1 MRPTRS
7 RLVQT
12 SGVSATGGSI
22 RLVNPPFSPDERQEA
37 VLDHETGALLVTGAA
52 GTGKSSV
59 LRERFA
65 MLVEGGANPE
75 RMALVVGSRRARQA
89 ARDALITRLPSSL
102 SSLQVLT
109 FHGLGHL
116 ILRERFSALGYTEPP
131 EVLSAAD
138 QFALVQDLLQGQN
151 PTDWPAYGHLLT
163 LRGFADQ
170 IRQFLLRAQEARLT
184 PEEIETRS
192 EARGLTGW
200 RELARFYRD
209 YLDVLDADRVVDFA
223 ALIGRAEA
231 AVSVAGTPLLD
242 HLLVDDYHDA
252 TFAQEALVMSLR
264 VKDLVV
270 AADPEAHVFS
280 FQGTT
285 AVPSL
290 RFTEVLQGAAHVE
303 LDIPHRAPRTVRI
316 DAWSAAHT
324 SEEYAAVAREL
335 RRLHVDDGVPWGD
348 LAVVVRRQ
356 GAHVGG
362 LLRALDDARVPRT
375 APESGVSLAQEP
387 ATRPFVLALRWLVGS
402 EDERNGLIESV
413 LTSDLVRLSPAAAR
427 GLLRVAHTRTGSVAR
442 ALEFIDGLTVQEA
455 AQVEE
460 VRGVL
465 DRAAK
470 DADHSVLDTF
480 ATLWRELPCSRRL
493 VDGGDASVEARRELD
508 SVVAFSSAVAEA
520 GSAADPSVEA
530 FLASVDAGERGPGFS
545 AWERR
550 DADAVQVLTAH
561 GAAGR
566 EFHTVI
572 VAGTVEGNFPSLSRP
587 EPMFDLAALDRLV
600 SQSDRNRA
608 RLEDERRLFRMV
620 LGRARERVVLM
631 ASRAHADEASTGS
644 RFVEELGVKWSP
656 VPDPGLAEPIS
667 VREAAAVWRRTL
679 ADRALSAAERLA
691 ALEGLVTLGV
701 DPRRWW
707 FQRDWTETGR
717 PLHEHLR
724 ASYSK
729 LDVLDNCELQF
740 VLGSELGLGRPV
752 GYQAWVGSLVH
763 RIIEDCEKGQVGRT
777 LEALTAEVDR
787 RWRPQEFPAK
797 AVSEAWRALAK
808 GRMLPNWF
816 ERYGAHP
823 ASATER
829 GFEFDYDGATIVG
842 YIDRIGPD
850 PAGFPGTRI
859 TDYKTGSADRAPK
872 ANESLQLGIYYL
884 AVLES
889 EELKE
894 FQPISGVELS
904 YLKGDWRNGDLVTR
918 EWTVGTPDR
927 EEAYQDVMRE
937 KLSGLVGELR
947 RLNESGV
954 YRPNYQ
960 ANCFFCEFQSLCPL
974 FPEGRPLF
982 DVGDPAIQVVSEA

>member
-1 MRPTRS
+1 MRRYHHDPTS
-7 RLVQT
+7 V
-12 SGVSATGGSI
+12 VSATGSSI
-22 RLVNPPFSPDERQEA
+22 RFVKPPSSPDAAQDA
-37 VLDHETGALLVTGAA
+37 VLSHATGALLVTGAA

-65 MLVEGGANPE
+65 RLVEGGADPE
-75 RMALVVGSRRARQA
+75 RVALIVGSRRARQA
-89 ARDALITRLPSSL
+89 ARDALITRLPASL
-102 SSLQVLT
+102 SSLHVLT

-116 ILRERFSALGYTEPP
+116 ILRERFSALGYMEPP

-138 QFALVQDLLQGQN
+138 QFALVQDLLQGQD
-151 PTDWPAYGHLLT
+151 PSEWPAYGHLLT

-170 IRQFLLRAQEARLT
+170 IRQFLLRAQEARIT
-184 PEEIETRS
+184 PEEIQAKAGS
-192 EARGLTGW
+192 RGLTGW
-200 RELARFYRD
+200 LELARFARA
-209 YLDVLDADRVVDFA
+209 YLDVLDADRFVDFA

-231 AVSVAGTPLLD
+231 AAAGSEPLLD

-252 TFAQEALVMSLR
+252 TFAQEALVQSLR
-264 VKDLVV
+264 ASDLVV

-290 RFTEVLQGAAHVE
+290 RFTQVFAGASHVE
-303 LDIPHRAPRTVRI
+303 LTTPHRAPQTVRV
-316 DAWSAAHT
+316 DAWTAAHT

-335 RRLHVDDGVPWGD
+335 RRLHVDDGVAWGE
-348 LAVVVRRQ
+348 LAVVIRRQ
-356 GAHVGG
+356 GSHVGG

-387 ATRPFVLALRWLVGS
+387 ATRPFVLALRWLVAS
-402 EDERNGLIESV
+402 EDERNGLIESI

-427 GLLRVAHTRTGSVAR
+427 GLLRVAHTRTGSVGR
-442 ALEFIDGLTVQEA
+442 ALEFTDGLTAEEA
-455 AQVEE
+455 AHVED
-460 VRGVL
+460 VRDVL
-465 DRAAK
+465 DRAAQA
-470 DADHSVLDTF
+470 ADRSVLDAF
-480 ATLWRELPCSRRL
+480 AVLWRELPCSRRL
-493 VDGGDASVEARRELD
+493 VEAADASIDSKRELD

-550 DADAVQVLTAH
+550 ETDAVHVLTAH
-561 GAAGR
+561 GAVGR
-566 EFHTVI
+566 EFHTVL
-572 VAGTVEGNFPSLSRP
+572 VVGTVEGNFPSLTRP
-587 EPMFDLAALDRLV
+587 EPMFDLEALDRLV

-620 LGRARERVVLM
+620 VGRARERVVLM

-644 RFVEELGVKWSP
+644 RFVEELGLKWSA
-656 VPDPGLAEPIS
+656 VPDPALAEPIS
-667 VREAAAVWRRTL
+667 VREAAALWRRTL
-679 ADRALSAAERLA
+679 GDRAISGAERLA
-691 ALEGLVTLGV
+691 ALQGLVALGV
-701 DPRRWW
+701 DPRQWW
-707 FQRDWTETGR
+707 FQRDWTDTGR

-740 VLGSELGLGRPV
+740 VLGYELGLGRPV

-763 RIIEDCEKGQVGRT
+763 RIIEDCEKGAVERT
-777 LEALTAEVDR
+777 LEGLVAEVDK
-787 RWRPQEFPAK
+787 RWRPQEFPAR
-797 AVSEAWRALAK
+797 AVSEAWRSLAQK
-808 GRMLPNWF
+808 KMLPNWF
-816 ERYGAHP
+816 ERYGPHP
-823 ASATER
+823 ASATEQ
-829 GFEFDYDGATIVG
+829 GFEFDYEGASIVG

-850 PAGFPGTRI
+850 PAGFPGSRI

-894 FQPISGVELS
+894 FQPVSGVELS
-904 YLKGDWRNGDLVTR
+904 YLKGDWRTGDLVTR

-927 EEAYQDVMRE
+927 EEAYQDVMRQ
-937 KLSGLVGELR
+937 KLSGLVGELK
-947 RLNESGV
+947 RLNDSGS

-982 DVGDPAIQVVSEA
+982 DVGSPQEATER

>member
-1 MRPTRS
+1 M
-7 RLVQT
+7 
-12 SGVSATGGSI
+12 
-22 RLVNPPFSPDERQEA
+22 
-37 VLDHETGALLVTGAA
+37 
-52 GTGKSSV
+52 
-59 LRERFA
+59 
-65 MLVEGGANPE
+65 
-75 RMALVVGSRRARQA
+75 
-89 ARDALITRLPSSL
+89 
-102 SSLQVLT
+102 
-109 FHGLGHL
+109 
-116 ILRERFSALGYTEPP
+116 
-131 EVLSAAD
+131 
-138 QFALVQDLLQGQN
+138 
-151 PTDWPAYGHLLT
+151 
-163 LRGFADQ
+163 
-170 IRQFLLRAQEARLT
+170 
-184 PEEIETRS
+184 
-192 EARGLTGW
+192 
-200 RELARFYRD
+200 
-209 YLDVLDADRVVDFA
+209 DFA

-231 AVSVAGTPLLD
+231 AVSASEAPLLD

-252 TFAQEALVMSLR
+252 TFAQEALVTSLR
-264 VKDLVV
+264 VHDLVV

-290 RFTEVLQGAAHVE
+290 RFTEVFQGAVHIE
-303 LDIPHRAPRTVRI
+303 LSTPHRAPQAIRI
-316 DAWSAAHT
+316 DAWSASHT
-324 SEEYAAVAREL
+324 SEEYAAIAREL
-335 RRLHVDDGVPWGD
+335 RRLHVDDGVAWGD

-362 LLRALDDARVPRT
+362 LLRALDDTRVPRT
-375 APESGVSLAQEP
+375 APETGVSLAQEP
-387 ATRPFVLALRWLVGS
+387 ATRPFVLALRFLAAK

-427 GLLRVAHTRTGSVAR
+427 GLLRVAHARTGSVGR
-442 ALEFIDGLTVQEA
+442 ALEFTDGLTAQEA
-455 AQVEE
+455 EQVEE

-465 DRAAK
+465 DRAAEA
-470 DADHSVLDTF
+470 ADRSVLDTF
-480 ATLWRELPCSRRL
+480 AILWRELPCSRRL
-493 VDGGDASVEARRELD
+493 VDGGDASVESRRELD

-550 DADAVQVLTAH
+550 EADAVQVLTAH

-572 VAGTVEGNFPSLSRP
+572 VVGTVEGNFPSLSRP
-587 EPMFDLAALDRLV
+587 EPMFDLDALDRLV

-679 ADRALSAAERLA
+679 ADQAVSAAERLA
-691 ALEGLVTLGV
+691 ALDGLVTLGV

-763 RIIEDCEKGQVGRT
+763 RIIEDCEKGEVART
-777 LEALTAEVDR
+777 LEALAAEVDR

-829 GFEFDYDGATIVG
+829 GFEFDYDDATIVG

-850 PAGFPGTRI
+850 PAGFPGSRI
-859 TDYKTGSADRAPK
+859 TDYKTGNPDRAPK

-889 EELKE
+889 AELEE
-894 FQPISGVELS
+894 FQPVSGVELS
-904 YLKGDWRNGDLVTR
+904 YLKGHWRTGELETR
-918 EWTVGTPDR
+918 EWTVGTTDR
-927 EEAYQDVMRE
+927 EEAYQNAMRE
-937 KLSGLVGELR
+937 KLSGLVGELG
-947 RLNESGV
+947 RLNETGS

-982 DVGDPAIQVVSEA
+982 DVGDPAISVKSPT

>member
-1 MRPTRS
+1 
-7 RLVQT
+7 
-12 SGVSATGGSI
+12 
-22 RLVNPPFSPDERQEA
+22 VNPPFSPDALQEA
-37 VLDHETGALLVTGAA
+37 VLAHRDGALLVTGAA
-52 GTGKSSV
+52 GTGKSSA

-65 MLVEGGANPE
+65 LLVESGADPE
-75 RMALVVGSRRARQA
+75 RVALVVGSRRARQT
-89 ARDALITRLPSSL
+89 ARDALIARLPSSL
-102 SSLQVLT
+102 PSLNVLT

-116 ILRERFSALGYTEPP
+116 ILRERFSALGYAEPP

-138 QFALVQDLLQGQN
+138 QFALVQDLLQGQD
-151 PTDWPAYGHLLT
+151 PAEWPAYGHLLT

-170 IRQFLLRAQEARLT
+170 IRQFLLRAQEARLA
-184 PEEIETRS
+184 PEEIGSRA

-200 RELARFYRD
+200 HELARFYRD

-231 AVSVAGTPLLD
+231 AISASETPLLD
-242 HLLVDDYHDA
+242 HLLVDDYQDA
-252 TFAQEALVMSLR
+252 TFAQEALVTSLR
-264 VKDLVV
+264 VHDLVV

-290 RFTEVLQGAAHVE
+290 RFTEVFEDAAHVE
-303 LDIPHRAPRTVRI
+303 LSVPHRTPKAVHV
-316 DAWSAAHT
+316 DAWTAPHS
-324 SEEYAAVAREL
+324 SEEYAAIAREL
-335 RRLHVDDGVPWGD
+335 RRLHVEDGVDWGD

-387 ATRPFVLALRWLVGS
+387 ATRPFVLALRWLVAT

-427 GLLRVAHTRTGSVAR
+427 GLLRVAHTRTGSVGR
-442 ALEFIDGLTVQEA
+442 ALEFTDGLTAQEA

-465 DRAAK
+465 DRAARA
-470 DADHSVLDTF
+470 ADRSVLDTF

-493 VDGGDASVEARRELD
+493 VDGGDASVESRRELD

-530 FLASVDAGERGPGFS
+530 FLASLDAGERGPGFS

-566 EFHTVI
+566 EFHTVT

-587 EPMFDLAALDRLV
+587 EPMFDLDALDRLV

-656 VPDPGLAEPIS
+656 VPDPSLTEPIS

-679 ADRALSAAERLA
+679 ADGAMPGAERLA

-707 FQRDWTETGR
+707 FQRDWTDTGR
-717 PLHEHLR
+717 PLHEHIR

-763 RIIEDCEKGQVGRT
+763 RIIEECEKGEIART
-777 LEALTAEVDR
+777 LEALTSEVDR

-816 ERYGAHP
+816 ERYGAYP

-859 TDYKTGSADRAPK
+859 TDYKTGNADRAPK

-889 EELKE
+889 EELEE
-894 FQPISGVELS
+894 FQPVSGVELS
-904 YLKGDWRNGDLVTR
+904 YLKGDWRSGDLVTR
-918 EWTVGTPDR
+918 EWTVGTADR

-937 KLSGLVGELR
+937 KLSGLVSELK
-947 RLNESGV
+947 RLNETGS

-982 DVGDPAIQVVSEA
+982 DVRDPAIAVGNPR

>member
-1 MRPTRS
+1 MRRRYHHDPTS
-7 RLVQT
+7 V
-12 SGVSATGGSI
+12 VSATGSSI
-22 RLVNPPFSPDERQEA
+22 RLVNPPSSPDAAQDA
-37 VLDHETGALLVTGAA
+37 VLSHATGALLVTGAA

-65 MLVEGGANPE
+65 RLVEGGADPE
-75 RMALVVGSRRARQA
+75 RVALIVGSRRARQT
-89 ARDALITRLPSSL
+89 ARDALITRLPASL
-102 SSLQVLT
+102 SSLHVLT

-116 ILRERFSALGYTEPP
+116 ILRERFSALGYAEPP

-138 QFALVQDLLQGQN
+138 QFALVQDLLQGQD
-151 PTDWPAYGHLLT
+151 PSEWPAYGHLLT

-170 IRQFLLRAQEARLT
+170 IRQFLLRAQEARIT
-184 PEEIETRS
+184 PEEIQAKAGS
-192 EARGLTGW
+192 RGLTGW
-200 RELARFYRD
+200 LELARFARA

-231 AVSVAGTPLLD
+231 AAAASEPLLD

-252 TFAQEALVMSLR
+252 TFAQEALVQSLR
-264 VKDLVV
+264 SSDLVV

-290 RFTEVLQGAAHVE
+290 RFTEVFAGASHVE
-303 LDIPHRAPRTVRI
+303 LTTPHRAPQTVRV
-316 DAWSAAHT
+316 DAWTAAHT

-335 RRLHVDDGVPWGD
+335 RRLHVDDGVAWGE
-348 LAVVVRRQ
+348 LAVVIRRQ
-356 GAHVGG
+356 GSHVGG

-387 ATRPFVLALRWLVGS
+387 ATRPFVLALRWLVAS

-427 GLLRVAHTRTGSVAR
+427 GLLRVAHTRTGAVAR
-442 ALEFIDGLTVQEA
+442 ALEFTDGLTAEEA
-455 AQVEE
+455 ANVED
-460 VRGVL
+460 VRDVL
-465 DRAAK
+465 DRAAQA
-470 DADHSVLDTF
+470 ADRSVLDAF
-480 ATLWRELPCSRRL
+480 AVLWRELPCSRRL
-493 VDGGDASVEARRELD
+493 VEAADASIDSRRELD

-550 DADAVQVLTAH
+550 EADAVQVLTAH
-561 GAAGR
+561 GAVGR
-566 EFHTVI
+566 EFHTVL
-572 VAGTVEGNFPSLSRP
+572 VVGTVEGNFPSLTRP
-587 EPMFDLAALDRLV
+587 EPMFDLEALDRLV

-620 LGRARERVVLM
+620 VGRARERVVLM

-644 RFVEELGVKWSP
+644 RFVEEMGLKWSA
-656 VPDPGLAEPIS
+656 VPDPALAEPIS
-667 VREAAAVWRRTL
+667 VREAAALWRRTL
-679 ADRALSAAERLA
+679 GDRAIPGAERLA
-691 ALEGLVTLGV
+691 SLQGLVALGV

-707 FQRDWTETGR
+707 FQRDWTDTGR

-740 VLGSELGLGRPV
+740 VLGYELGLGRPV

-763 RIIEDCEKGQVGRT
+763 RIIEDCEKGAVERT
-777 LEALTAEVDR
+777 LEGLVAEVDK
-787 RWRPQEFPAK
+787 RWRPQEFPAR
-797 AVSEAWRALAK
+797 AVSEAWRSLAQK
-808 GRMLPNWF
+808 KMLPNWF

-823 ASATER
+823 ASATEE
-829 GFEFDYDGATIVG
+829 GFEFDYEGASIVG

-850 PAGFPGTRI
+850 PAGFPGSRI

-889 EELKE
+889 EEMKE
-894 FQPISGVELS
+894 FQPVSGVELS
-904 YLKGDWRNGDLVTR
+904 YLKGDWRTGELVTR

-927 EEAYQDVMRE
+927 EEAYQDVMRQ
-937 KLSGLVGELR
+937 KLSGLVGELK
-947 RLNESGV
+947 RLNDSGS

-982 DVGDPAIQVVSEA
+982 DVGSPQEATDR

>member
-1 MRPTRS
+1 
-7 RLVQT
+7 
-12 SGVSATGGSI
+12 
-22 RLVNPPFSPDERQEA
+22 VNPPFSPDAPQDA
-37 VLDHETGALLVTGAA
+37 VLAHGTGALLVTGPA

-65 MLVEGGANPE
+65 RLVEGGADPE
-75 RMALVVGSRRARQA
+75 RVALVVGSRRARQA

-102 SSLQVLT
+102 SSLHVLT

-116 ILRERFSALGYTEPP
+116 ILRERYTALGYAEPP
-131 EVLSAAD
+131 EVLSAPD
-138 QFALVQDLLQGQN
+138 QFALVQDLLQGQD
-151 PTDWPAYGHLLT
+151 PAEWPAYGHLLT

-170 IRQFLLRAQEARLT
+170 IRQFLLRAQEARLA
-184 PEEIETRS
+184 PEEIQAKAES
-192 EARGLTGW
+192 RGLTGW
-200 RELARFYRD
+200 RELARFYRG
-209 YLDVLDADRVVDFA
+209 YLDVMDADRVVDFA

-231 AVSVAGTPLLD
+231 AASASDAPLLD

-252 TFAQEALVMSLR
+252 TFAQEALVGSLR
-264 VKDLVV
+264 PADLVV
-270 AADPEAHVFS
+270 AADPAAHVFS

-290 RFTEVLQGAAHVE
+290 RFTQVFEVATHVE
-303 LDIPHRAPRTVRI
+303 LPTAHRAPAPVRI

-335 RRLHVDDGVPWGD
+335 RRLHVEDGVGWDD

-387 ATRPFVLALRWLVGS
+387 ATRPFVLALRWLVAS
-402 EDERNGLIESV
+402 KDERNGLIESV

-427 GLLRVAHTRTGSVAR
+427 GLLRVAHARTGSVGM
-442 ALEFIDGLTVQEA
+442 ALEFTDGLTAQEA
-455 AQVEE
+455 ARVEE
-460 VRGVL
+460 VRDVL
-465 DRAAK
+465 ERAAK
-470 DADHSVLDTF
+470 EADRSVLDTF
-480 ATLWRELPCSRRL
+480 STLWRELPCSRRL
-493 VDGGDASVEARRELD
+493 VDAADASVESRRELD
-508 SVVAFSSAVAEA
+508 SVVAFSGAVAEA

-572 VAGTVEGNFPSLSRP
+572 VVGTVEGNFPSLSRP
-587 EPMFDLAALDRLV
+587 EPMFDLDALDRLV

-644 RFVEELGVKWSP
+644 RFVEELGLKWSP
-656 VPDPGLAEPIS
+656 VPDPALGEPIS
-667 VREAAAVWRRTL
+667 VREAAALWRRTL
-679 ADRALSAAERLA
+679 ADHSVPGAERLA
-691 ALEGLVTLGV
+691 ALEGLVALGV

-707 FQRDWTETGR
+707 FQRDWTDTGR

-763 RIIEDCEKGQVGRT
+763 RIIDDCDKGEVDRT
-777 LEALTAEVDR
+777 LDALTAEVDR

-889 EELKE
+889 EELEE
-894 FQPISGVELS
+894 FQPVSGVELS
-904 YLKGDWRNGDLVTR
+904 YLKGDWREGDLVTR

-927 EEAYQDVMRE
+927 EEAYQDVMRQ
-937 KLSGLVGELR
+937 KLSGLVGELH
-947 RLNESGV
+947 RLNESES

-982 DVGDPAIQVVSEA
+982 DVGDPAVSVAAVR

>member
-1 MRPTRS
+1 MRRYHHDPTS
-7 RLVQT
+7 V
-12 SGVSATGGSI
+12 VSATGSSI
-22 RLVNPPFSPDERQEA
+22 RLVNPPSSPDAAQDA
-37 VLDHETGALLVTGAA
+37 VLSHATGALLVTGAA

-65 MLVEGGANPE
+65 RLVEGGADPE
-75 RMALVVGSRRARQA
+75 RVALIVGSRRARQA
-89 ARDALITRLPSSL
+89 ARDALITRLPASL
-102 SSLQVLT
+102 SSLHVLT

-116 ILRERFSALGYTEPP
+116 ILRERFSALGYAEPP

-138 QFALVQDLLQGQN
+138 QFALVQDLLQGQD
-151 PTDWPAYGHLLT
+151 PSEWPAYGHLLT

-170 IRQFLLRAQEARLT
+170 IRQFLLRAQEARIT
-184 PEEIETRS
+184 PDEIQAKAGS
-192 EARGLTGW
+192 RGLSGW
-200 RELARFYRD
+200 LELARFARA

-231 AVSVAGTPLLD
+231 AAAASEPLLD

-252 TFAQEALVMSLR
+252 TFAQEALVRSLR
-264 VKDLVV
+264 ASDLVV

-290 RFTEVLQGAAHVE
+290 RFTQVFAGASHAE
-303 LDIPHRAPRTVRI
+303 LTTPHRAPQTVRV
-316 DAWSAAHT
+316 DAWTAAHT

-335 RRLHVDDGVPWGD
+335 RRLHVDDGVAWGE
-348 LAVVVRRQ
+348 LAVVIRRQ
-356 GAHVGG
+356 GSHVGG

-375 APESGVSLAQEP
+375 SPESGVSLAQEP
-387 ATRPFVLALRWLVGS
+387 ATRPFVLALRWLVAS
-402 EDERNGLIESV
+402 EDDRNGLIESV

-427 GLLRVAHTRTGSVAR
+427 GLLRVAHTKTGSVGR
-442 ALEFIDGLTVQEA
+442 ALEFTDGLTAGEA
-455 AQVEE
+455 AHVED
-460 VRGVL
+460 VRDVL
-465 DRAAK
+465 DRAAQA
-470 DADHSVLDTF
+470 ADRSVLDAF
-480 ATLWRELPCSRRL
+480 AVLWRELPYSRRL
-493 VDGGDASVEARRELD
+493 VEAADASIDSRRELD

-550 DADAVQVLTAH
+550 ETDAVQVLTAH
-561 GAAGR
+561 GAVGR
-566 EFHTVI
+566 EFHTVL
-572 VAGTVEGNFPSLSRP
+572 VVGTVEGNFPSLTRP
-587 EPMFDLAALDRLV
+587 EPMFALEALDRLV

-620 LGRARERVVLM
+620 VGRARERVVLM

-644 RFVEELGVKWSP
+644 RFVEELGLKWSA

-667 VREAAAVWRRTL
+667 VREAAALWRRTL
-679 ADRALSAAERLA
+679 GDRAIPGAERLA
-691 ALEGLVTLGV
+691 SLQGLVALGV

-707 FQRDWTETGR
+707 FQRDWTDTGR

-740 VLGSELGLGRPV
+740 VLGYELGLGRPV

-763 RIIEDCEKGQVGRT
+763 RIIEDCEKGAVERT
-777 LEALTAEVDR
+777 LEGLVAEVDK

-797 AVSEAWRALAK
+797 AVSEAWRSLAQK
-808 GRMLPNWF
+808 KMLPNWF
-816 ERYGAHP
+816 ERYGPHP

-829 GFEFDYDGATIVG
+829 GFEFDYEGASIVG

-850 PAGFPGTRI
+850 PAGFPGSRI

-889 EELKE
+889 EEMKE
-894 FQPISGVELS
+894 FQPVSGVELS
-904 YLKGDWRNGDLVTR
+904 YLKGDWRTGELVTR

-927 EEAYQDVMRE
+927 EEAYQDVMRQ
-937 KLSGLVGELR
+937 KLSGLVGELK
-947 RLNESGV
+947 RLNDSGS

-960 ANCFFCEFQSLCPL
+960 ANCFFCEFRSLCPL

-982 DVGDPAIQVVSEA
+982 DVGSLQEATDR

>member
-1 MRPTRS
+1 MD
-7 RLVQT
+7 
-12 SGVSATGGSI
+12 
-22 RLVNPPFSPDERQEA
+22 PPLSLDGLQED
-37 VLDHETGALLVTGAA
+37 VLAHRTGALLVTGAA

-65 MLVEGGANPE
+65 TLVEDGADPE
-75 RMALVVGSRRARQA
+75 RVALVVGSRRARQA
-89 ARDALITRLPSSL
+89 ARDALIARLPSSL

-151 PTDWPAYGHLLT
+151 PAEWPAYGHLLT

-170 IRQFLLRAQEARLT
+170 IRQFLLRAQEAGLT
-184 PEEIETRS
+184 PEEIESRS

-231 AVSVAGTPLLD
+231 AVSAADAPPLLD
-242 HLLVDDYHDA
+242 HLLVDDYQDA
-252 TFAQEALVMSLR
+252 TFAQESLVTSLR
-264 VKDLVV
+264 VNDLIV
-270 AADPEAHVFS
+270 AADPDAHVFS

-290 RFTEVLQGAAHVE
+290 RFTEVFQGAAHVE
-303 LDIPHRAPRTVRI
+303 LRLPHRAPQPIRI

-324 SEEYAAVAREL
+324 SEEYAAIAREL
-335 RRLHVDDGVPWGD
+335 RRLHVDDGVGWGD

-427 GLLRVAHTRTGSVAR
+427 GLLRVAHTKTGSVAR
-442 ALEFIDGLTVQEA
+442 ALEFTDGLTAQEA

-460 VRGVL
+460 VREVL
-465 DRAAK
+465 DRAA
-470 DADHSVLDTF
+470 DAADRSVLDTF

-493 VDGGDASVEARRELD
+493 VEGGDASIETRRELD
-508 SVVAFSSAVAEA
+508 SVVAFSSAIAEA

-561 GAAGR
+561 GAVGR

-572 VAGTVEGNFPSLSRP
+572 VVGTVEGNFPSLSRP
-587 EPMFDLAALDRLV
+587 EPMFDLEALDRLV

-644 RFVEELGVKWSP
+644 RFVEELGMKWSP
-656 VPDPGLAEPIS
+656 TPDPGLAEPIS

-679 ADRALSAAERLA
+679 ADQAVPGAERLA
-691 ALEGLVTLGV
+691 ALDGLVTLGV

-707 FQRDWTETGR
+707 FQRDWTDTGR

-740 VLGSELGLGRPV
+740 VLGAELGLGRPV

-763 RIIEDCEKGQVGRT
+763 RIIEDCEKGEVPRT

-823 ASATER
+823 ASATEQ

-850 PAGFPGTRI
+850 PAGFPGSRI
-859 TDYKTGSADRAPK
+859 TDYKTGNADRAPK

-894 FQPISGVELS
+894 FQPVSGVELS
-904 YLKGDWRNGDLVTR
+904 YLKGHWRTGDLETR
-918 EWTVGTPDR
+918 EWTVGTTDR
-927 EEAYQDVMRE
+927 EEAYQNVMRE
-937 KLSGLVGELR
+937 KLSGLVGELG
-947 RLNESGV
+947 RLNESGS

-982 DVGDPAIQVVSEA
+982 DVGDPAISVKAPA

>member
-1 MRPTRS
+1 M
-7 RLVQT
+7 
-12 SGVSATGGSI
+12 
-22 RLVNPPFSPDERQEA
+22 
-37 VLDHETGALLVTGAA
+37 
-52 GTGKSSV
+52 
-59 LRERFA
+59 
-65 MLVEGGANPE
+65 
-75 RMALVVGSRRARQA
+75 
-89 ARDALITRLPSSL
+89 
-102 SSLQVLT
+102 
-109 FHGLGHL
+109 
-116 ILRERFSALGYTEPP
+116 
-131 EVLSAAD
+131 
-138 QFALVQDLLQGQN
+138 
-151 PTDWPAYGHLLT
+151 
-163 LRGFADQ
+163 
-170 IRQFLLRAQEARLT
+170 
-184 PEEIETRS
+184 
-192 EARGLTGW
+192 
-200 RELARFYRD
+200 
-209 YLDVLDADRVVDFA
+209 DFA
-223 ALIGRAEA
+223 ALIGRAETA
-231 AVSVAGTPLLD
+231 AASGAPLLD

-252 TFAQEALVMSLR
+252 TFAQEALVTSLR
-264 VKDLVV
+264 VHDLVV

-290 RFTEVLQGAAHVE
+290 RFTEVFQGAVHIE
-303 LDIPHRAPRTVRI
+303 LSTPHRAPQAIRI
-316 DAWSAAHT
+316 DAWSASHT
-324 SEEYAAVAREL
+324 SEEYAAIAREL
-335 RRLHVDDGVPWGD
+335 RRLHVDDGVAWGD

-362 LLRALDDARVPRT
+362 LLRALDDTRVPRT
-375 APESGVSLAQEP
+375 APETGVSLAQEP
-387 ATRPFVLALRWLVGS
+387 ATRPFVLALRFLAAK

-427 GLLRVAHTRTGSVAR
+427 GLLRVAHARTGSVGR
-442 ALEFIDGLTVQEA
+442 ALEFTDGLTAQEA
-455 AQVEE
+455 EQVEE

-465 DRAAK
+465 ARGAEAADR
-470 DADHSVLDTF
+470 SVLDTF
-480 ATLWRELPCSRRL
+480 AILWRELPCSRRL
-493 VDGGDASVEARRELD
+493 VDGGDASVESRRELD

-550 DADAVQVLTAH
+550 EADAVQVLTAH

-572 VAGTVEGNFPSLSRP
+572 VVGTVEGNFPSLSRP
-587 EPMFDLAALDRLV
+587 EPMFDLDALDRLV

-644 RFVEELGVKWSP
+644 RFVEELGVKGSP

-679 ADRALSAAERLA
+679 ADQAVPAAERLA
-691 ALEGLVTLGV
+691 ALDGLVTLGV

-763 RIIEDCEKGQVGRT
+763 RIIEDCEKGEVART
-777 LEALTAEVDR
+777 LEALAAEVDR

-829 GFEFDYDGATIVG
+829 GFEFDYDDATIVG

-850 PAGFPGTRI
+850 PAGFPGSRI
-859 TDYKTGSADRAPK
+859 TDYKTGNPDRAPK

-889 EELKE
+889 AELEE
-894 FQPISGVELS
+894 FQPVSGVELS
-904 YLKGDWRNGDLVTR
+904 YLKGHWRTGELETR
-918 EWTVGTPDR
+918 EWTVGTTDR
-927 EEAYQDVMRE
+927 EEAYQNAMRE
-937 KLSGLVGELR
+937 KLSGLVGELG
-947 RLNESGV
+947 RLNETGS

-960 ANCFFCEFQSLCPL
+960 ANCYFCEFQSLCPL

-982 DVGDPAIQVVSEA
+982 DVGDPAISVKSPT

>member
-1 MRPTRS
+1 M
-7 RLVQT
+7 
-12 SGVSATGGSI
+12 G
-22 RLVNPPFSPDERQEA
+22 
-37 VLDHETGALLVTGAA
+37 
-52 GTGKSSV
+52 
-59 LRERFA
+59 
-65 MLVEGGANPE
+65 
-75 RMALVVGSRRARQA
+75 
-89 ARDALITRLPSSL
+89 
-102 SSLQVLT
+102 
-109 FHGLGHL
+109 
-116 ILRERFSALGYTEPP
+116 
-131 EVLSAAD
+131 
-138 QFALVQDLLQGQN
+138 
-151 PTDWPAYGHLLT
+151 
-163 LRGFADQ
+163 
-170 IRQFLLRAQEARLT
+170 
-184 PEEIETRS
+184 
-192 EARGLTGW
+192 
-200 RELARFYRD
+200 
-209 YLDVLDADRVVDFA
+209 
-223 ALIGRAEA
+223 
-231 AVSVAGTPLLD
+231 
-242 HLLVDDYHDA
+242 
-252 TFAQEALVMSLR
+252 
-264 VKDLVV
+264 
-270 AADPEAHVFS
+270 
-280 FQGTT
+280 
-285 AVPSL
+285 
-290 RFTEVLQGAAHVE
+290 
-303 LDIPHRAPRTVRI
+303 
-316 DAWSAAHT
+316 
-324 SEEYAAVAREL
+324 
-335 RRLHVDDGVPWGD
+335 
-348 LAVVVRRQ
+348 
-356 GAHVGG
+356 
-362 LLRALDDARVPRT
+362 
-375 APESGVSLAQEP
+375 
-387 ATRPFVLALRWLVGS
+387 
-402 EDERNGLIESV
+402 
-413 LTSDLVRLSPAAAR
+413 
-427 GLLRVAHTRTGSVAR
+427 R
-442 ALEFIDGLTVQEA
+442 ALEFTDGLTAQEA
-455 AQVEE
+455 EQVEE

-465 DRAAK
+465 DRAAEA
-470 DADHSVLDTF
+470 ADRSVLDTF
-480 ATLWRELPCSRRL
+480 AILWRELPCSRRL
-493 VDGGDASVEARRELD
+493 VDGGDASVESRRELD

-550 DADAVQVLTAH
+550 EADAVQVLTAH

-572 VAGTVEGNFPSLSRP
+572 VVGTVEGNFPSLSRP
-587 EPMFDLAALDRLV
+587 EPMFDLDALDRLV

-679 ADRALSAAERLA
+679 ADQAVPAAERLA
-691 ALEGLVTLGV
+691 ALDGLVTLGV

-763 RIIEDCEKGQVGRT
+763 RIIEDCEKGEVART
-777 LEALTAEVDR
+777 LEALAAEVDR

-829 GFEFDYDGATIVG
+829 GFEFDYDDATIVG

-850 PAGFPGTRI
+850 PAGFPGSRI
-859 TDYKTGSADRAPK
+859 TDYKTGNPDRAPK

-889 EELKE
+889 AELEE
-894 FQPISGVELS
+894 FQPVSGVELS
-904 YLKGDWRNGDLVTR
+904 YLKGHWRTGELETR
-918 EWTVGTPDR
+918 EWTVGTTDR
-927 EEAYQDVMRE
+927 EEAYQNAMRE
-937 KLSGLVGELR
+937 KLSGLVGELG
-947 RLNESGV
+947 RLNETGS

-982 DVGDPAIQVVSEA
+982 DVGDPAISVKSPT

>member
-1 MRPTRS
+1 M
-7 RLVQT
+7 
-12 SGVSATGGSI
+12 
-22 RLVNPPFSPDERQEA
+22 QEA
-37 VLDHETGALLVTGAA
+37 VLSHGAGALLVTGAA
-52 GTGKSSV
+52 GTGKSSI

-65 MLVEGGANPE
+65 RLVEGGADPE
-75 RMALVVGSRRARQA
+75 RIALVVGSRRARQA
-89 ARDALITRLPSSL
+89 ARDALIIRLPASL
-102 SSLQVLT
+102 SSLHVLT

-116 ILRERFSALGYTEPP
+116 ILRERFSALGYAEPP

-138 QFALVQDLLQGQN
+138 QFALVQDLLQGQD
-151 PTDWPAYGHLLT
+151 PAEWPAYGHLLT

-184 PEEIETRS
+184 PEEIQAKAD
-192 EARGLTGW
+192 ARGLSGW
-200 RELARFYRD
+200 NELARFYRE
-209 YLDVLDADRVVDFA
+209 YLDVLDADRYVDFA

-231 AVSVAGTPLLD
+231 AAAASDAPLLD

-252 TFAQEALVMSLR
+252 TFAQEALVRSMATD
-264 VKDLVV
+264 DLVV

-290 RFTEVLQGAAHVE
+290 RFTQVFAGATHVE
-303 LDIPHRAPRTVRI
+303 LTTPHRAPGSVRI

-335 RRLHVDDGVPWGD
+335 RRLHVEDGVAWGE
-348 LAVVVRRQ
+348 LAVVIRRQ
-356 GAHVGG
+356 GSHVGG
-362 LLRALDDARVPRT
+362 LLRSLDDARVPRT

-387 ATRPFVLALRWLVGS
+387 ATRPFVLALRWLVAS

-427 GLLRVAHTRTGSVAR
+427 GLLRVAHTRTGSVGR
-442 ALEFIDGLTVQEA
+442 ALEFTDGLTAHEA
-455 AQVEE
+455 EHVEE
-460 VRGVL
+460 VRDVL
-465 DRAAK
+465 ARAAEA
-470 DADHSVLDTF
+470 ADRSVLDTF
-480 ATLWRELPCSRRL
+480 AVLWRDLPCSRRL
-493 VDGGDASVEARRELD
+493 VDAAEVSVESRRELD

-520 GSAADPSVEA
+520 GSTADPSVEA

-550 DADAVQVLTAH
+550 DSDAVQVLTAH

-566 EFHTVI
+566 EFHTV
-572 VAGTVEGNFPSLSRP
+572 VVVGAVEGNFPSLSRP
-587 EPMFDLAALDRLV
+587 EPMFDLEALDRLV

-644 RFVEELGVKWSP
+644 RFVEELGLKWSAA
-656 VPDPGLAEPIS
+656 PDPALAEPIS
-667 VREAAAVWRRTL
+667 VREAAASWRRTL
-679 ADRALSAAERLA
+679 GDLTIPGAERLA
-691 ALEGLVTLGV
+691 ALQGLVALGV

-707 FQRDWTETGR
+707 FQRDWTDTGR

-740 VLGSELGLGRPV
+740 VLGYELGLGRPV

-763 RIIEDCEKGQVGRT
+763 RIIEDCEKGLVERT
-777 LEALTAEVDR
+777 LDALVAEVDL

-808 GRMLPNWF
+808 KRMLPNWW

-823 ASATER
+823 ASATEQ
-829 GFEFDYDGATIVG
+829 GFEFDYDGASIVG

-850 PAGFPGTRI
+850 PVGYPGTRI

-894 FQPISGVELS
+894 FQPVSGVELS

-947 RLNESGV
+947 RLNDSGS

-982 DVGDPAIQVVSEA
+982 DVRDPSGAAADR

>member
-1 MRPTRS
+1 MRRRYHHDPTS
-7 RLVQT
+7 V
-12 SGVSATGGSI
+12 VSATGGSI
-22 RLVNPPFSPDERQEA
+22 RLVNPPSSPDAAQDA
-37 VLDHETGALLVTGAA
+37 VLSHATGALLVTGAA

-65 MLVEGGANPE
+65 RLLEGGADPE
-75 RMALVVGSRRARQA
+75 RVALIVGSRRARQA
-89 ARDALITRLPSSL
+89 ARDALITRLPASL
-102 SSLQVLT
+102 SSLHVLT

-116 ILRERFSALGYTEPP
+116 ILRERFSALGYPEPP

-138 QFALVQDLLQGQN
+138 QFALVQDLLQGQD
-151 PTDWPAYGHLLT
+151 PSEWPAYGHLLT

-170 IRQFLLRAQEARLT
+170 IRQFLLRAQEARIT
-184 PEEIETRS
+184 PEEIQAKAAT
-192 EARGLTGW
+192 RGLSGW
-200 RELARFYRD
+200 LELARFARA

-231 AVSVAGTPLLD
+231 AAAASDPLLD

-252 TFAQEALVMSLR
+252 TFAQEALVQSLR
-264 VKDLVV
+264 PGDLVV
-270 AADPEAHVFS
+270 AADPDAHVFS

-290 RFTEVLQGAAHVE
+290 RFTQVFAGASHVE
-303 LDIPHRAPRTVRI
+303 LTTPHRAPQTVRV
-316 DAWSAAHT
+316 DAWTAAHT

-335 RRLHVDDGVPWGD
+335 RRLHVDDGVAWGE
-348 LAVVVRRQ
+348 LAVVIRRQ
-356 GAHVGG
+356 GSHVGG

-427 GLLRVAHTRTGSVAR
+427 GLLRIAHTRTGSVGR
-442 ALEFIDGLTVQEA
+442 ALEFTDGLTAEESAHVEDVREVLERA
-455 AQVEE
+455 AQAA
-460 VRGVL
+460 
-465 DRAAK
+465 DR
-470 DADHSVLDTF
+470 SVLDAF
-480 ATLWRELPCSRRL
+480 AVLWRDLPCSRRL
-493 VDGGDASVEARRELD
+493 VEAADASIDSRRELD

-550 DADAVQVLTAH
+550 EVDAVQVLTAH
-561 GAAGR
+561 GAVGR
-566 EFHTVI
+566 EFHTVL
-572 VAGTVEGNFPSLSRP
+572 VVGTVEGNFPSLTRP
-587 EPMFDLAALDRLV
+587 EPMFDLEALDRLV

-620 LGRARERVVLM
+620 VGRARERVVLM

-644 RFVEELGVKWSP
+644 RFVEELGLKWSA
-656 VPDPGLAEPIS
+656 VPDPTLAEPIS
-667 VREAAAVWRRTL
+667 VREASALWRRTL
-679 ADRALSAAERLA
+679 GDRAIPGAERLA
-691 ALEGLVTLGV
+691 ALQGLVALGV

-707 FQRDWTETGR
+707 FQRDWTDTGR

-740 VLGSELGLGRPV
+740 VLGYELGLGRPV

-763 RIIEDCEKGQVGRT
+763 RIIEDCEKGAVERT
-777 LEALTAEVDR
+777 LEGLVAEIDN

-797 AVSEAWRALAK
+797 AVSEAWRSLAK
-808 GRMLPNWF
+808 KRMLPNWF
-816 ERYGAHP
+816 ERYGPHP
-823 ASATER
+823 ASATEG
-829 GFEFDYDGATIVG
+829 GFEFDYEGASIVG

-850 PAGFPGTRI
+850 PAGFPGSRI

-889 EELKE
+889 EEMKE
-894 FQPISGVELS
+894 FQPVSGVELA
-904 YLKGDWRNGDLVTR
+904 YLKGDWRTGELVTR
-918 EWTVGTPDR
+918 EWTVGTPVR
-927 EEAYQDVMRE
+927 EEAYQDVMRQ
-937 KLSGLVGELR
+937 KLSGLVGELK
-947 RLNESGV
+947 RLNDSGS

-982 DVGDPAIQVVSEA
+982 DVGSPQGATER

>member
-1 MRPTRS
+1 M
-7 RLVQT
+7 
-12 SGVSATGGSI
+12 SATGGSI
-22 RLVNPPFSPDERQEA
+22 PFVNPPWSPDGRQEA
-37 VLDHETGALLVTGAA
+37 VLERRDGALLVTGSA

-65 MLVEGGANPE
+65 RLVEGGADPE
-75 RMALVVGSRRARQA
+75 RVALVVGSRRARQA
-89 ARDALITRLPSSL
+89 ARDALIARLPSSL

-116 ILRERFSALGYTEPP
+116 ILRERFSALGYAEPP

-138 QFALVQDLLQGQN
+138 QFALVQDLLQGQE
-151 PTDWPAYGHLLT
+151 PAEWPAYGHLLT

-170 IRQFLLRAQEARLT
+170 IRQFLLRAQESRLT
-184 PEEIETRS
+184 PEEIETKA
-192 EARGLTGW
+192 EARGLSGW

-231 AVSVAGTPLLD
+231 AVSASDAPLLD

-252 TFAQEALVMSLR
+252 TFAEEALVTSLR
-264 VKDLVV
+264 VRDLVV

-290 RFTEVLQGAAHVE
+290 RFTQVFDGAAHVE
-303 LDIPHRAPRTVRI
+303 LSTPHRAPQPIHI
-316 DAWSAAHT
+316 DAWSASHT
-324 SEEYAAVAREL
+324 SEEYAAIAREL
-335 RRLHVDDGVPWGD
+335 RRLHVDDGVAWGD

-362 LLRALDDARVPRT
+362 LLRALDDTRVPRT

-387 ATRPFVLALRWLVGS
+387 ATRPFVLALRFLAAS

-427 GLLRVAHTRTGSVAR
+427 GLLRVAHARTGSVGR
-442 ALEFIDGLTVQEA
+442 ALEFTDGLTAQEA

-465 DRAAK
+465 DRAARA
-470 DADHSVLDTF
+470 ADRSVLDTF

-493 VDGGDASVEARRELD
+493 VDEGDASVESRRELD

-572 VAGTVEGNFPSLSRP
+572 VVGTVEGNFPSLSRP
-587 EPMFDLAALDRLV
+587 EPMFDLEALDRLV

-644 RFVEELGVKWSP
+644 RFVEELGLKWSS
-656 VPDPGLAEPIS
+656 VPDPGLSEPIS

-679 ADRALSAAERLA
+679 ADLHVPAAERLA

-707 FQRDWTETGR
+707 FQRDWTDTGR

-763 RIIEDCEKGQVGRT
+763 RIIEDCEKGEVART
-777 LEALTAEVDR
+777 LEALTDEVDR

-823 ASATER
+823 AAATEG
-829 GFEFDYDGATIVG
+829 GFEFDYDDATIVG

-850 PAGFPGTRI
+850 PAGFPGMRI
-859 TDYKTGSADRAPK
+859 TDYKTGNADRAPK

-889 EELKE
+889 EELEE
-894 FQPISGVELS
+894 FQPVSGVELS
-904 YLKGDWRNGDLVTR
+904 YLKGDWRNGELVTR
-918 EWTVGTPDR
+918 EWTVGTEDR
-927 EEAYQDVMRE
+927 EEAYQNVMRE
-937 KLSGLVGELR
+937 KLSGLVGELK
-947 RLNESGV
+947 RLNETAS

-982 DVGDPAIQVVSEA
+982 DVRDPAISAVAEA

>member
-1 MRPTRS
+1 
-7 RLVQT
+7 
-12 SGVSATGGSI
+12 
-22 RLVNPPFSPDERQEA
+22 VNSPLPPDVPQQA
-37 VLDHETGALLVTGAA
+37 VLAHRDGPLLVTGAA
-52 GTGKSSV
+52 GTGKSSI

-65 MLVEGGANPE
+65 LLVERGADPE
-75 RMALVVGSRRARQA
+75 RVALVVGSRRARQA
-89 ARDALITRLPSSL
+89 ARDALIARLPSSMP
-102 SSLQVLT
+102 SLNVLT

-116 ILRERFSALGYTEPP
+116 ILRERFSALGYAEPP

-138 QFALVQDLLQGQN
+138 QFALVQDLLQGQ
-151 PTDWPAYGHLLT
+151 DAAEWPAYGHLLT

-170 IRQFLLRAQEARLT
+170 IRQFLLRAQEARLA
-184 PEEIETRS
+184 PEEIETRA
-192 EARGLTGW
+192 EGRGLTGW

-231 AVSVAGTPLLD
+231 AMSASEALLLD
-242 HLLVDDYHDA
+242 HLLVDDYQDA
-252 TFAQEALVMSLR
+252 TFAQEALVTSLR
-264 VKDLVV
+264 VHDLVV

-280 FQGTT
+280 FRGTT

-290 RFTEVLQGAAHVE
+290 RFTGVFEGAAHVE
-303 LDIPHRAPRTVRI
+303 LRVPHRAPRPVRI

-335 RRLHVDDGVPWGD
+335 RRLHVEDGVDWGE
-348 LAVVVRRQ
+348 LAVIVRRQ

-387 ATRPFVLALRWLVGS
+387 ATRPFVLALRWLVAS
-402 EDERNGLIESV
+402 DDERNGLIEPV

-427 GLLRVAHTRTGSVAR
+427 GLLRVAHTRTGSVGR
-442 ALEFIDGLTVQEA
+442 ALEFTDGLTAQEA

-465 DRAAK
+465 DRAAEA
-470 DADHSVLDTF
+470 ADRSVLDSF

-493 VDGGDASVEARRELD
+493 VDGGDASVESRRELD

-572 VAGTVEGNFPSLSRP
+572 VVGTVEGNFPSLSRP
-587 EPMFDLAALDRLV
+587 EPMFDLDALDRLV

-620 LGRARERVVLM
+620 LGRASERIVLM

-644 RFVEELGVKWSP
+644 RFVDELGVKWSA
-656 VPDPGLAEPIS
+656 VPDPGLTEPIS
-667 VREAAAVWRRTL
+667 VREAAALWRRTL
-679 ADRALSAAERLA
+679 ADGAVPGAERLA
-691 ALEGLVTLGV
+691 ALDGLVALGV
-701 DPRRWW
+701 DPRHWW

-717 PLHEHLR
+717 PLHEHIR

-763 RIIEDCEKGQVGRT
+763 RIIEDCEKGDVPRT
-777 LEALTAEVDR
+777 LEGLTDEIDR

-797 AVSEAWRALAK
+797 AVSEAWRGLAK

-816 ERYGAHP
+816 ERYGAYP

-889 EELKE
+889 EELEE
-894 FQPISGVELS
+894 FQPVSGVELS

-918 EWTVGTPDR
+918 EWTVGTADR
-927 EEAYQDVMRE
+927 EEAYQNVMRE
-937 KLSGLVGELR
+937 KLSGLVGELK
-947 RLNESGV
+947 RLNEIGS

-982 DVGDPAIQVVSEA
+982 DVGDPAIAVETPR

>member
-1 MRPTRS
+1 
-7 RLVQT
+7 
-12 SGVSATGGSI
+12 
-22 RLVNPPFSPDERQEA
+22 VNPPFSPDALQEA
-37 VLDHETGALLVTGAA
+37 VLAHRDGALLVTGAA
-52 GTGKSSV
+52 GTGKSSA

-65 MLVEGGANPE
+65 LLVEGGADPE
-75 RMALVVGSRRARQA
+75 RVGLVVGSRRARQT
-89 ARDALITRLPSSL
+89 ARDALIERLPSSL
-102 SSLQVLT
+102 PSLNVLT

-116 ILRERFSALGYTEPP
+116 ILRERFSALGYAEPP
-131 EVLSAAD
+131 DVLSAAD
-138 QFALVQDLLQGQN
+138 QFALVQDLLQGQD
-151 PTDWPAYGHLLT
+151 PADWPAYGHLLT

-170 IRQFLLRAQEARLT
+170 IRQFLLRAQEARLA
-184 PEEIETRS
+184 PEEIQARAD
-192 EARGLTGW
+192 ARGLTGW
-200 RELARFYRD
+200 RELARFYRE

-231 AVSVAGTPLLD
+231 AMSASKAPLLD
-242 HLLVDDYHDA
+242 HLLVDDYQDA
-252 TFAQEALVMSLR
+252 TFAQEALMTSLR
-264 VKDLVV
+264 VDDLVV

-290 RFTEVLQGAAHVE
+290 RFTEMFEGAAHVD
-303 LDIPHRAPRTVRI
+303 LSVPHRAPQPVRT

-324 SEEYAAVAREL
+324 SEEYAAIAREL
-335 RRLHVDDGVPWGD
+335 RRLHVEDGVDWAD

-387 ATRPFVLALRWLVGS
+387 ATRPFVLVLRWLVAS

-427 GLLRVAHTRTGSVAR
+427 GLLRVAHTRTGSVGR
-442 ALEFIDGLTVQEA
+442 ALEFTDGLTAQEA

-470 DADHSVLDTF
+470 AADSSVLDTF

-493 VDGGDASVEARRELD
+493 VDGGDASVESRRELD

-587 EPMFDLAALDRLV
+587 EPMFDLDALDRLV

-620 LGRARERVVLM
+620 LGRARDRVVLM

-656 VPDPGLAEPIS
+656 VPDPSLAEPIS
-667 VREAAAVWRRTL
+667 VREAAAVWRRIL
-679 ADRALSAAERLA
+679 ADGAMPGAERLA

-707 FQRDWTETGR
+707 FQRDWTDTGR
-717 PLHEHLR
+717 SLHEHIR

-763 RIIEDCEKGQVGRT
+763 RIIEDCEKGEIPRT
-777 LEALTAEVDR
+777 LDALTSEVDR

-829 GFEFDYDGATIVG
+829 GFEFDHDGATIVG

-850 PAGFPGTRI
+850 PAGFQGTRI
-859 TDYKTGSADRAPK
+859 TDYKTGNADRAPK

-889 EELKE
+889 EELEE
-894 FQPISGVELS
+894 FQPVSGVELS
-904 YLKGDWRNGDLVTR
+904 YLKGDWRSGDLVTR
-918 EWTVGTPDR
+918 EWTVGTADR
-927 EEAYQDVMRE
+927 EEAYQDMMRK
-937 KLSGLVGELR
+937 KLSGLVGELK
-947 RLNESGV
+947 RLNETGS

-960 ANCFFCEFQSLCPL
+960 ADCFFCEFKSLCPL

-982 DVGDPAIQVVSEA
+982 DVGDPAIAVGTSR

>member
-1 MRPTRS
+1 MRGRYRHAPIS
-7 RLVQT
+7 V
-12 SGVSATGGSI
+12 VSATGGSI
-22 RLVNPPFSPDERQEA
+22 RLVNPPSSPDAAQDA
-37 VLDHETGALLVTGAA
+37 VLSHATGALLVTGPA

-65 MLVEGGANPE
+65 RLVEGGADPE
-75 RMALVVGSRRARQA
+75 RVALIVGSRRARQA
-89 ARDALITRLPSSL
+89 ARDALITRLPASL
-102 SSLQVLT
+102 SSLHVLT

-116 ILRERFSALGYTEPP
+116 ILRERFSALGYAEPP

-138 QFALVQDLLQGQN
+138 QFALVQDLLQGQD
-151 PTDWPAYGHLLT
+151 PTEWPAYGHLLT

-170 IRQFLLRAQEARLT
+170 IRQFLLRAQEARIT
-184 PEEIETRS
+184 PEEIEAKAASRDLS
-192 EARGLTGW
+192 GW
-200 RELARFYRD
+200 LELARFARS

-231 AVSVAGTPLLD
+231 AAAASEPLLD

-252 TFAQEALVMSLR
+252 TFAQEALVQSLR
-264 VKDLVV
+264 PSDLVV
-270 AADPEAHVFS
+270 VADPEAHVFS

-290 RFTEVLQGAAHVE
+290 RFTQVFAGASHVE
-303 LDIPHRAPRTVRI
+303 LTTPHRASQTVRV
-316 DAWSAAHT
+316 DAWTAAHT

-335 RRLHVDDGVPWGD
+335 RRLHVDDGVAWGE
-348 LAVVVRRQ
+348 LAVVIRRQ
-356 GAHVGG
+356 GSHVGG

-387 ATRPFVLALRWLVGS
+387 ATRPFVLALRWLVAS

-427 GLLRVAHTRTGSVAR
+427 GLLRIAHTRTGSVGR
-442 ALEFIDGLTVQEA
+442 ALEFTDGLTAEEA
-455 AQVEE
+455 AYVED
-460 VRGVL
+460 VRDIL
-465 DRAAK
+465 DRAAQA
-470 DADHSVLDTF
+470 ADRSVLDAF
-480 ATLWRELPCSRRL
+480 AVLWRELPCSRRL
-493 VDGGDASVEARRELD
+493 VEAADASIDSRRELD

-550 DADAVQVLTAH
+550 EADAVQVLTAH
-561 GAAGR
+561 GAVGR
-566 EFHTVI
+566 EFHTVL
-572 VAGTVEGNFPSLSRP
+572 VVGTVEGNFPSLTRP
-587 EPMFDLAALDRLV
+587 EPMFDLEALDRLV

-620 LGRARERVVLM
+620 VGRARERVVLM

-644 RFVEELGVKWSP
+644 RFVEEMGLKWSA
-656 VPDPGLAEPIS
+656 VPDPAVAEPIS
-667 VREAAAVWRRTL
+667 VREAAALWRRTL
-679 ADRALSAAERLA
+679 GDRAIPGAERLA
-691 ALEGLVTLGV
+691 ALQGLVALGV

-707 FQRDWTETGR
+707 FQRDWTDTGR

-740 VLGSELGLGRPV
+740 VLGYELGLGRPV

-763 RIIEDCEKGQVGRT
+763 RIIEDCEKGAVERT
-777 LEALTAEVDR
+777 LEGLVAEVDK

-797 AVSEAWRALAK
+797 AVSEAWRSLAQK
-808 GRMLPNWF
+808 KMLPNWF

-823 ASATER
+823 ASATEE
-829 GFEFDYDGATIVG
+829 GFEFDYEGASIVG

-850 PAGFPGTRI
+850 PAGFPGSRI
-859 TDYKTGSADRAPK
+859 TDYKTGSPDRAPK

-889 EELKE
+889 EEMRKY
-894 FQPISGVELS
+894 QPVSGVELA
-904 YLKGDWRNGDLVTR
+904 YLKGDWRTGDLVTR

-927 EEAYQDVMRE
+927 EEAYQDVMRQ
-937 KLSGLVGELR
+937 KLSGLVGELK
-947 RLNESGV
+947 RLNDSGS

-982 DVGDPAIQVVSEA
+982 DVGSPQGATER

>member
-1 MRPTRS
+1 M
-7 RLVQT
+7 
-12 SGVSATGGSI
+12 
-22 RLVNPPFSPDERQEA
+22 
-37 VLDHETGALLVTGAA
+37 
-52 GTGKSSV
+52 
-59 LRERFA
+59 
-65 MLVEGGANPE
+65 
-75 RMALVVGSRRARQA
+75 
-89 ARDALITRLPSSL
+89 
-102 SSLQVLT
+102 
-109 FHGLGHL
+109 
-116 ILRERFSALGYTEPP
+116 
-131 EVLSAAD
+131 
-138 QFALVQDLLQGQN
+138 
-151 PTDWPAYGHLLT
+151 
-163 LRGFADQ
+163 
-170 IRQFLLRAQEARLT
+170 
-184 PEEIETRS
+184 
-192 EARGLTGW
+192 
-200 RELARFYRD
+200 
-209 YLDVLDADRVVDFA
+209 
-223 ALIGRAEA
+223 
-231 AVSVAGTPLLD
+231 
-242 HLLVDDYHDA
+242 
-252 TFAQEALVMSLR
+252 
-264 VKDLVV
+264 
-270 AADPEAHVFS
+270 
-280 FQGTT
+280 
-285 AVPSL
+285 
-290 RFTEVLQGAAHVE
+290 
-303 LDIPHRAPRTVRI
+303 
-316 DAWSAAHT
+316 
-324 SEEYAAVAREL
+324 
-335 RRLHVDDGVPWGD
+335 
-348 LAVVVRRQ
+348 
-356 GAHVGG
+356 
-362 LLRALDDARVPRT
+362 
-375 APESGVSLAQEP
+375 
-387 ATRPFVLALRWLVGS
+387 
-402 EDERNGLIESV
+402 
-413 LTSDLVRLSPAAAR
+413 
-427 GLLRVAHTRTGSVAR
+427 
-442 ALEFIDGLTVQEA
+442 
-455 AQVEE
+455 
-460 VRGVL
+460 
-465 DRAAK
+465 
-470 DADHSVLDTF
+470 LDTF

-493 VDGGDASVEARRELD
+493 VEGGDASIETRRELD

-561 GAAGR
+561 GAVGR

-572 VAGTVEGNFPSLSRP
+572 VVGTVEGNFPSLSRP
-587 EPMFDLAALDRLV
+587 EPMFDLEALDRLV

-644 RFVEELGVKWSP
+644 RFVEELGMKWSP
-656 VPDPGLAEPIS
+656 TPDPGLAEPIS

-679 ADRALSAAERLA
+679 ADQAVPGAERLA
-691 ALEGLVTLGV
+691 ALDGLVTLGV

-707 FQRDWTETGR
+707 FQRDWTDTGR

-740 VLGSELGLGRPV
+740 VLGAELGLGRPV

-763 RIIEDCEKGQVGRT
+763 RIIEDCEKGEVPRT

-823 ASATER
+823 ASATEQ

-850 PAGFPGTRI
+850 PAGFPGSRI
-859 TDYKTGSADRAPK
+859 TDYKTGNADRAPK

-894 FQPISGVELS
+894 FQPVSGVELS
-904 YLKGDWRNGDLVTR
+904 YLKGHWRTGDLETR
-918 EWTVGTPDR
+918 EWTVGTTDR
-927 EEAYQDVMRE
+927 EEAYQNVMRE
-937 KLSGLVGELR
+937 KLSGLVGELG
-947 RLNESGV
+947 RLNESGS

-982 DVGDPAIQVVSEA
+982 DVGDPAISVKAPA